1 MNDRE
6 TYLRKAT
13 ERLAKNLFTK
23 NGQTV
28 PADVRVSSSLPSRKA
43 FASKKR
49 TVGQCYSR
57 SCSTANIN
65 EVFVSPTVDD
75 SIKVLGI
82 LVHELCHAIDD
93 CKSGHGKAF
102 TDIARAVGLEGKPT
116 QCTAKEGTPLY
127 DLLAK
132 YVKRYGDYPHSKID
146 VTKQTKKQT
155 TRMIKI
161 ECECC
166 GFKVRASRKVIEEIE
181 DEHFQC
187 WSCGENLYAPT
198 I

>member
-1 MNDRE
+1 
-6 TYLRKAT
+6 LSKS
-13 ERLAKNLFTK
+13 LFTK

-28 PADVRVSSSLPSRKA
+28 PADVRVSCSLPSRRA
-43 FASKKR
+43 FGKRKR
-49 TVGQCYSR
+49 TIGQCYPR
-57 SCSTANIN
+57 SCSSAKVN
-65 EVFVSPTVDD
+65 EVFVSPTIDE
-75 SIKVLGI
+75 SIQVLAT

-93 CKSGHGKAF
+93 CKSGHGKDF
-102 TDIARAVGLEGKPT
+102 VKIARAVGLEGKPT
-116 QCTAKEGTPLY
+116 QCTAVEGTPLY
-127 DLLAK
+127 DLLAN
-132 YVKRYGDYPHSKID
+132 YVKRWGEYPHSKID

-166 GFKVRASRKVIEEIE
+166 GFKVRASRKVIQEIE
-181 DEHFQC
+181 DEHFNC

>member
-13 ERLAKNLFTK
+13 ERLSKSLFTK

-28 PADVRVSSSLPSRKA
+28 PADVRVSCSLPSRKA

-49 TVGQCYSR
+49 TIGQCYSR
-57 SCSTANIN
+57 SCSVANVN
-65 EVFVSPTVDD
+65 EVFVSPTIDD
-75 SIKVLGI
+75 SILVLAT

-93 CKSGHGKAF
+93 CKSGHGKPF
-102 TDIARAVGLEGKPT
+102 VKIARAVGLEGKPT
-116 QCTAKEGTPLY
+116 QCTAKKGTPLY
-127 DLLAK
+127 DALAK
-132 YVKRYGDYPHSKID
+132 YVKRYGDYPHARID
-146 VTKQTKKQT
+146 LTKQDKKQT

-166 GFKVRASRKVIEEIE
+166 GFKVRASRKVIQEIE
-181 DEHFQC
+181 DEHFNC
-187 WSCGENLYAPT
+187 WSCGQPLYAPL

>member
-13 ERLAKNLFTK
+13 ERLSKSLFTK

-28 PADVRVSSSLPSRKA
+28 PADVRVSSSLPSKGAFTQRK
-43 FASKKR
+43 R
-49 TVGQCYSR
+49 RIGECYPR
-57 SCSTANIN
+57 SCSSAKVN

-93 CKSGHGKAF
+93 CQSGHGKAF

-116 QCTAKEGTPLY
+116 ECTAVEGTPLY

-132 YVKRYGDYPHSKID
+132 YVKRYGDYPHKKID
-146 VTKQTKKQT
+146 ISSGHKKQT
-155 TRMIKI
+155 TRQIKI
-161 ECECC
+161 ECEC
-166 GFKVRASRKVIEEIE
+166 GFKVRASRKVIEEI
-181 DEHFQC
+181 DHEHFQC
-187 WSCGENLYAPT
+187 WSCGSTELT
-198 I
+198 IN